1 MRAPA
6 HPGGKPTSRS
16 RRSDPIMQAWDSN
29 ELRREL
35 ELKTTEFLKLLGAQP
50 RPLLEWLSNNSDDH
64 D

>member
-16 RRSDPIMQAWDSN
+16 RRTDPIMQAWDSN
-29 ELRREL
+29 ELRTEL
-35 ELKTTEFLKLLGAQP
+35 QRKTEEFLKLLDWEFQQ
-50 RPLLEWLSNNSDDH
+50 RMHQQDLDH